1 MYHASVSK
9 TFRHPIPQFSS
20 DIRVREGVKLTMTQK
35 KKKLETSSNEFL
47 EWRCLSCVMF
57 GFAVVVANIYNKVNN
72 MIIGLK

>member
-35 KKKLETSSNEFL
+35 KKNWKRHLMSSLNGG
-47 EWRCLSCVMF
+47 V
-57 GFAVVVANIYNKVNN
+57 
-72 MIIGLK
+72 